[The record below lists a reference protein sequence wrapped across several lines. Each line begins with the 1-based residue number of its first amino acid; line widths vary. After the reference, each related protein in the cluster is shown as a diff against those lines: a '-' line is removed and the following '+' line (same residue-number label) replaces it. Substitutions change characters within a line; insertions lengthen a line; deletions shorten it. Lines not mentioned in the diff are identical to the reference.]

1 MKTGPLPF
9 ELLCTTTGG
18 GVRDDCSAHAL
29 DYAQAMGTVTALPLF
44 HLYGDPPDDQAF
56 DFIHIE
62 TLVSRSSIHDWTIRA
77 HRHRNLF
84 QILLIERG
92 GGEMTFEAT
101 VVQFE
106 APCAI
111 LLPPTSAHGFR
122 FRPQAP
128 GGWVMSFTE
137 DAAEAIGD
145 RRGEALA
152 RLKSLAF
159 DPVVPLPADHARV
172 VAFASELHDE
182 RSLGRPGYRIAMR
195 GLLAL
200 IAVEVARLAAG
211 RDHADAEKPPLEPTG
226 ATVDALRK
234 LVEEHFHKERQLA
247 FYADK
252 LAMTVD
258 RLNDH
263 VKRATGVT
271 AGHLIRQRVLTEAKR
286 QLVFTSQPIHEI
298 AYDLAFSDPSHF
310 ARFFRKQTG
319 TTPHEF
325 RAARG

>member
-1 MKTGPLPF
+1 M
-9 ELLCTTTGG
+9 
-18 GVRDDCSAHAL
+18 A
-29 DYAQAMGTVTALPLF
+29 TVSALPLF

-62 TLVSRSSIHDWTIRA
+62 TIASRSSIHDWTIRA

-92 GGEMTFEAT
+92 GGEMIYEAATLTFA
-101 VVQFE
+101 
-106 APCAI
+106 APAAI
-111 LLPPTSAHGFR
+111 LVPATSAHGFR
-122 FRPQAP
+122 FEPQVTD
-128 GGWVMSFTE
+128 GWVVSFSE
-137 DAAEAIGD
+137 DVAGALGE
-145 RRGEALA
+145 RSGEALA
-152 RLKSLAF
+152 RLKALTVE
-159 DPVVPLPADHARV
+159 PIVPLADEAEVALLSARCR
-172 VAFASELHDE
+172 ELHE
-182 RSLGRPGYRIAMR
+182 ESFLAREGYRLAMR
-195 GLLAL
+195 GLLVL
-200 IAVEVARLAAG
+200 IAVAVARLAAS
-211 RDHADAEKPPLEPTG
+211 RARTG
-226 ATVDALRK
+226 SVTLHPVDGTVDALRR
-234 LVEEHFHKERQLA
+234 LVEEHFRKERQLS
-247 FYADK
+247 FYSEK

-286 QLVFTSQPIHEI
+286 QLVFTAQPIHEI

-325 RAARG
+325 RAERGG